1 MNWFKLLIFIYLIAS
16 VRYMEVTIAKLP
28 EMIMYMKMD
37 DRNSNSGWSSRLKV
51 LKFINEC

>member
-1 MNWFKLLIFIYLIAS
+1 MNWFRLLIFIYLIAS

-37 DRNSNSGWSSRLKV
+37 DRNSNCGWSSRLKV